1 MAGYVIKPGD
11 TLSGLARRN
20 GTSVKALMQANP
32 QIADPNLIHAGAS
45 MTVPDGPATPADPKV
60 SDAVA
65 KGKAADQDC
74 AKEDTGG
81 AVKGCPLKKKI
92 AKAEQEALAEP
103 SDDDLLGEP
112 PSDPMDETEF
122 GKSFQQR
129 VGAKLSE
136 TIAQYEADTGKT
148 LKPETVETLFTD
160 HVKAKELLMND
171 KSLHTTYRDILN
183 QNVPATLQDAR
194 NAGYTEPT
202 FMGSKYL
209 GRYYHDPGNNY
220 KFVSP
225 NGHIEGIYNQKSG
238 KLDKSKAYKGTF
250 NFFGPDNFDG
260 HKAADVDPYKK
271 WGN

>member
-45 MTVPDGPATPADPKV
+45 MTVPDGPAAPADPKV

-183 QNVPATLQDAR
+183 QNIPATAEAAKK
-194 NAGYTEPT
+194 AGYDKLSMVKSAFHAPWKN
-202 FMGSKYL
+202 SKWVSADGHREAVY
-209 GRYYHDPGNNY
+209 NY
-220 KFVSP
+220 W
-225 NGHIEGIYNQKSG
+225 NG
-238 KLDKSKAYKGTF
+238 KLDTSQDYKGTF
-250 NFFGPDNFDG
+250 NFFHPDNYDG
-260 HKAADVDPYKK
+260 HKAADVEPYFK